1 MAQNYLNQSDIVH
14 IKNFGTDIIQN
25 LFLKDYMRYVLN
37 WDTSNSDNKSIYEKN
52 IFAMN
57 IGYLQTIV
65 LKGSRKVMNR
75 NFIVNPGNNFEIVVL
90 PNYPVR
96 NTDEQFDVRYTTGG
110 AMELEKAY
118 YNALEITNHRLHFL

>member
-1 MAQNYLNQSDIVH
+1 
-14 IKNFGTDIIQN
+14 
-25 LFLKDYMRYVLN
+25 MRYVLN
-37 WDTSNSDNKSIYEKN
+37 WDTSNSDNKSGICEKN
-52 IFAMN
+52 IFSMN

-65 LKGSRKVMNR
+65 LKGSRKVKNR

-90 PNYPVR
+90 QNYPVR
-96 NTDEQFDVRYTTGG
+96 NTDVLFDVRYTTGG